1 MFTFHEGALY
11 RIAARGLALATLISL
26 SFPDRL
32 DAQTSPGVIGRE
44 RLDQRPGPVR
54 KKRKPARRTKAK
66 PVTPPAIISFRLE
79 KIQLENSSLPPADVD
94 AVNRS
99 FAGRIV
105 DTALLQQ
112 LAQSLVALYGRSDI
126 ALYSV
131 VIPPQNAT
139 NGVLRVIA
147 TEGYVTQINVEG
159 TKRRKVIRAVERYAG
174 QAMQERPLK
183 KSTFDRITSLLGG
196 LPGVQ
201 PTLAVQSDPAS
212 GDSTLVVTVEH
223 KPVTATVSID
233 SRGIALLGRT
243 HVQLDMQANSMI
255 FGGDQ
260 MQISILSGIA
270 DDSIQYQAISYAT
283 PIDSQGTTIT
293 ANAARQRTRTWIF
306 PLEGRANTFGVQV
319 AHPLFRG
326 TRRSLYLT
334 AGIDGIDSHNA
345 LMGFT
350 LANDRIRALRLAA
363 AYSVTGQKRL
373 FSAGITM
380 SAGLNALGARVTP
393 GQADDAFRKITA
405 KVNAS
410 QAIGNDAAL
419 RVALFGQLTGDDLPS
434 SEQVAL
440 GGDEFGRAYEASTI
454 AGDSGFA
461 GSAELAWRPAKLP
474 SFVAGSEFYLFADA
488 GRVRYRSRYGLPGSG
503 STVASVGTGGR
514 MLIARNHVLEVEA
527 AHGLTDPVFYLD
539 RKKTRIVVSLKSSF

>member
-1 MFTFHEGALY
+1 MFMIHAGPLRRNAVN
-11 RIAARGLALATLISL
+11 GVALATLLSL
-26 SFPDRL
+26 SLPDRV

-54 KKRKPARRTKAK
+54 RKRKPARRAKAK
-66 PVTPPAIISFRLE
+66 SVTPPAIISFRLE
-79 KIQLENSSLPPADVD
+79 RMLLEGSSLPTADVD
-94 AVNRS
+94 AVNRR

-112 LAQSLVALYGRSDI
+112 LAQTLVALYARSDI

-131 VIPPQNAT
+131 AIPPQDAT
-139 NGVLRVIA
+139 GGVLRVIA
-147 TEGYVTQINVEG
+147 TEGYVTQVEVAG
-159 TKRRKVIRAVERYAG
+159 TKRRKVIRAVERYAA
-174 QAMQERPLK
+174 QVTQERPLK
-183 KSTFDRITSLLGG
+183 RSTFDRVTALLGG

-201 PTLAVQSDPAS
+201 PTLTVQSDPAS
-212 GDSTLVVTVEH
+212 GNSTLVVTVED
-223 KPVTATVSID
+223 KPVTATASID

-243 HVQLDMQANSMI
+243 HVQFDMQANSMI
-255 FGGDQ
+255 VGGDQ
-260 MQISILSGIA
+260 MQVSILSGIA
-270 DDSIQYQAISYAT
+270 DDSIQYQAISYAM

-306 PLEGRANTFGVQV
+306 PLAGRAKTFGIQV

-363 AYSVTGQKRL
+363 AYSITGQKRL
-373 FSAGITM
+373 LSAGVTM
-380 SAGLNALGARVTP
+380 SAGLDTLGARITP
-393 GQADDAFRKITA
+393 GQADATFRKITA
-405 KVNAS
+405 KINAS

-474 SFVAGSEFYLFADA
+474 SFIAGSEFYLFADA
-488 GRVRYRSRYGLPGSG
+488 GRVRYRSRYELPGSG

-514 MLIARNHVLEVEA
+514 MLIAGDHVLEVEA
-527 AHGLTDPVFYLD
+527 AHGLTNPVFYLD